1 MIVINCFWM
10 RKIVKE
16 IQFLYPRIGILN
28 IYIPFKCCTLQPIFY
43 MQAKIFNTNKRICI
57 SELPHSKLA
66 KHIEDRV
73 HNFMQEQKEKGDLH
87 IGEITIRVLGSFDK
101 RVDVRPNLKERYVAL
116 FCNCPLQSLD
126 ILSRDYIISILEPK
140 ILVLRNIKS

>member
-1 MIVINCFWM
+1 
-10 RKIVKE
+10 
-16 IQFLYPRIGILN
+16 
-28 IYIPFKCCTLQPIFY
+28 

-140 ILVLRNIKS
+140 ILLLRNIKSWIRRCKWLLWNLESSVLIGLFFTWSLLHFFPAN